1 MKKLTAWELIYTV
14 VMAIACAV
22 SYLLTTELLGGFI
35 DRSDT
40 LLGGMWAAVAT
51 LFVFRET
58 REGRGN
64 RGWQRP
70 L

>member
-1 MKKLTAWELIYTV
+1 MKKLTAWELIYAFA
-14 VMAIACAV
+14 MAIACAV

-35 DRSDT
+35 DRGDT

-58 REGRGN
+58 REGSLSRGY
-64 RGWQRP
+64 RG
-70 L
+70 